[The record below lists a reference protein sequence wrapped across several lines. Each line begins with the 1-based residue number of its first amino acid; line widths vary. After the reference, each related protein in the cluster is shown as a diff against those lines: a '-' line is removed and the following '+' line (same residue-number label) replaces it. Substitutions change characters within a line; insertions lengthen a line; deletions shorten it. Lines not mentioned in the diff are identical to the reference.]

1 MPPRRPCT
9 PPSHG
14 SLDATKGP
22 STEGPFSVL
31 RLRGYQL
38 TLNAIVFLLTPGG
51 YDVPPVCLPSRRY
64 TDSSV
69 SLYARSFGCVNTVSR
84 GNFPCR
90 GMPLSYGNPLNCR

>member
-1 MPPRRPCT
+1 MPPRRPGT

-14 SLDATKGP
+14 SLEATKGP

-69 SLYARSFGCVNTVSR
+69 SLYARQAALSTPVSR
-84 GNFPCR
+84 GNYK
-90 GMPLSYGNPLNCR
+90 SV